1 MMQQFWARN
10 FRRPR
15 AIVLVGGALCGLVA
29 AAACSS
35 VGGYAA
41 TARPAAPAV
50 AARPAAPPAAVVG
63 AQVAS
68 AAADGP
74 TIRIKNYQFETPSLT
89 VPAGTTVSWLND
101 DVDVHTATS
110 RNRAFS
116 SPGLDRSETYAFRFD
131 TPGTYAYFCALHPQ
145 MTAEIVVQ

>member
-1 MMQQFWARN
+1 M
-10 FRRPR
+10 
-15 AIVLVGGALCGLVA
+15 
-29 AAACSS
+29 
-35 VGGYAA
+35 GGYTA

-50 AARPAAPPAAVVG
+50 AARPAAPPVVTAG
-63 AQVAS
+63 APVAS

-110 RNRAFS
+110 RTPSAPDRPRSPRRLVVRARES
-116 SPGLDRSETYAFRFD
+116 
-131 TPGTYAYFCALHPQ
+131 ALHCDTDPATNRHGKGKRDL
-145 MTAEIVVQ
+145 MTAETHFTESGSL

>member
-1 MMQQFWARN
+1 VMQQFWARDA
-10 FRRPR
+10 RGPR
-15 AIVLVGGALCGLVA
+15 GIVLVGAALCGLIA

-35 VGGYAA
+35 VGGYTA
-41 TARPAAPAV
+41 TARPAAPPV
-50 AARPAAPPAAVVG
+50 MAAGAP
-63 AQVAS
+63 VAS

-110 RNRAFS
+110 RTRAFS
-116 SPGLDRSETYAFRFD
+116 SPGLDPNETYAFRFD

>member
-1 MMQQFWARN
+1 M
-10 FRRPR
+10 P
-15 AIVLVGGALCGLVA
+15 
-29 AAACSS
+29 
-35 VGGYAA
+35 
-41 TARPAAPAV
+41 
-50 AARPAAPPAAVVG
+50 
-63 AQVAS
+63 VAS

-110 RNRAFS
+110 RTRAFS
-116 SPGLDRSETYAFRFD
+116 SPGLDPNETYAFRFD

-145 MTAEIVVQ
+145 MTAQIVVQ